1 MKVIIDIDNTLSI
14 ATNRFELG
22 KKADGKTDWD
32 FVHSPENLIKDKPNL
47 PMVDL
52 AKNYKEN
59 GFEVIVLTGR
69 PESTR
74 KVTKEWLQKYNIPYD
89 KLYMRSWEDNFLKA
103 PDFKRK
109 IYESEIKE
117 NVFCA
122 YDDDQRVIDVWVE
135 LGITSFKVFVIDEF
149 DRPLY

>member
-14 ATNRFELG
+14 ATDRFKMAE
-22 KKADGKTDWD
+22 KENGKTDWD
-32 FVHSPENLIKDKPNL
+32 FVHAPENLIKDKPNL
-47 PMVDL
+47 PMSDL
-52 AKNYKEN
+52 AKTYKES
-59 GFEVIVLTGR
+59 GVEVIVLTGR

-109 IYESEIKE
+109 IYETEIKE

-122 YDDDQRVIDVWVE
+122 YDDDQRIIDVWVE
-135 LGITSFKVFVIDEF
+135 LGITTFKVFVI
-149 DRPLY
+149 

>member
-14 ATNRFELG
+14 ANDRFKLAE
-22 KKADGKTDWD
+22 KENGKTDWD
-32 FVHSPENLIKDKPNL
+32 IVHTPEHMIKDKPNL
-47 PMVDL
+47 PMIDL

-74 KVTKEWLQKYNIPYD
+74 KVTKEWLTKYNIQYD

-109 IYESEIKE
+109 IYETEIKE

-122 YDDDQRVIDVWVE
+122 YDDDQRIIDVWVE
-135 LGITSFKVFVIDEF
+135 LGITAFKVFVI
-149 DRPLY
+149 

>member
-14 ATNRFELG
+14 SNDRFKLAE
-22 KKADGKTDWD
+22 KENGKTDWD
-32 FVHSPENLIKDKPNL
+32 IVHTPEHMIKDKPNL
-47 PMVDL
+47 PMIDL

-89 KLYMRSWEDNFLKA
+89 KLYMRSWDDNFLKA
-103 PDFKRK
+103 PEFKRK
-109 IYESEIKE
+109 IYETEIKDG
-117 NVFCA
+117 VFSA

-135 LGITSFKVFVIDEF
+135 LGITAFKVFVI
-149 DRPLY
+149 

>member
-14 ATNRFELG
+14 ANDRFKLAE
-22 KKADGKTDWD
+22 KENGKTDWD
-32 FVHSPENLIKDKPNL
+32 IVHTPEHMIKDKPNL
-47 PMVDL
+47 PMIDL

-59 GFEVIVLTGR
+59 GFEIIVLTGR

-74 KVTKEWLQKYNIPYD
+74 KVTKDWLEKYNIPYD

-109 IYESEIKE
+109 IYETEIKE

-122 YDDDQRVIDVWVE
+122 YDDDQRIIDVWVE
-135 LGITSFKVFVIDEF
+135 LGITAFKVFVI
-149 DRPLY
+149 

>member
-14 ATNRFELG
+14 ATDRFKMAE
-22 KKADGKTDWD
+22 KENGKTDWD
-32 FVHSPENLIKDKPNL
+32 FVHASENMIKDKPNL
-47 PMVDL
+47 PMIEL
-52 AKNYKEN
+52 AKSYKEN

-74 KVTKEWLQKYNIPYD
+74 KVTKEWLEKYNIPYD

-109 IYESEIKE
+109 IYETEIKE

-122 YDDDQRVIDVWVE
+122 YDDEEEIIQMWNS
-135 LGITSFKVFVIDEF
+135 LGITAFKVYGID
-149 DRPLY
+149 

>member
-14 ATNRFELG
+14 ANDRFKLAE
-22 KKADGKTDWD
+22 KENGKTDWD
-32 FVHSPENLIKDKPNL
+32 IVHTPEHMIKDKPNL
-47 PMVDL
+47 PMIDL

-59 GFEVIVLTGR
+59 GFEVIILTGR

-109 IYESEIKE
+109 IYETKIKDG
-117 NVFCA
+117 VFCA
-122 YDDDQRVIDVWVE
+122 YDDDQRIIDTWVD
-135 LGITSFKVFVIDEF
+135 LRITAFKVFVI
-149 DRPLY
+149 

>member
-14 ATNRFELG
+14 ANDRFKLAE
-22 KKADGKTDWD
+22 KENGKTDWD
-32 FVHSPENLIKDKPNL
+32 IVHTPEHMIKDKPNL
-47 PMVDL
+47 PMIDL

-59 GFEVIVLTGR
+59 GFEIIVLTGR

-109 IYESEIKE
+109 IYETEIKE

-122 YDDDQRVIDVWVE
+122 YDDDQRIIDVWVE
-135 LGITSFKVFVIDEF
+135 LGITAFKVYGID
-149 DRPLY
+149 

>member
-1 MKVIIDIDNTLSI
+1 MRVIIDIDNTLSI
-14 ATNRFELG
+14 ANDRFKLAEKDNG
-22 KKADGKTDWD
+22 KIDWD
-32 FVHSPENLIKDKPNL
+32 FVHRPENLIKDKPNL
-47 PMVDL
+47 PMIEL

-59 GFEVIVLTGR
+59 GFEVIILTGR

-74 KVTKEWLQKYNIPYD
+74 DITKEWLQKYNIPYD

-109 IYESEIKE
+109 IYETEIKE

-122 YDDDQRVIDVWVE
+122 YDDDQRIIDVWVN
-135 LGITSFKVFVIDEF
+135 LGITSFKVFVI
-149 DRPLY
+149 

>member
-14 ATNRFELG
+14 ATDRFKQAEQEN
-22 KKADGKTDWD
+22 GKTDWD
-32 FVHSPENLIKDKPNL
+32 FAHAPENLIKDKPNL
-47 PMVDL
+47 PMIEL

-59 GFEVIVLTGR
+59 NFEVIVLTGR

-74 KVTKEWLQKYNIPYD
+74 KITKEWLQKYKIPYD

-109 IYESEIKE
+109 IYETEIKE

-122 YDDDQRVIDVWVE
+122 YDDDQRVIDVWID
-135 LGITSFKVFVIDEF
+135 LGITCFKVFVI
-149 DRPLY
+149 

>member
-14 ATNRFELG
+14 ANDRFKLAE
-22 KKADGKTDWD
+22 KENGKTDWD
-32 FVHSPENLIKDKPNL
+32 IVHTPEHMIKDKPNL
-47 PMVDL
+47 PMIDL

-59 GFEVIVLTGR
+59 GFEIIVLTGR

-109 IYESEIKE
+109 IYETEIKE

-122 YDDDQRVIDVWVE
+122 YDDDQRIIDVWVE
-135 LGITSFKVFVIDEF
+135 LGITAFKVFVI
-149 DRPLY
+149 

>member
-14 ATNRFELG
+14 ATDRFKMAE
-22 KKADGKTDWD
+22 KENGKTDWD
-32 FVHSPENLIKDKPNL
+32 YVHSPENLIKDKPNL

-59 GFEVIVLTGR
+59 NFEVIVLTGR

-74 KVTKEWLQKYNIPYD
+74 NVTKEWLQKYNIPYD

-109 IYESEIKE
+109 IYETEIKDG
-117 NVFCA
+117 VFCA
-122 YDDDQRVIDVWVE
+122 YDDDQRIIDVWSD
-135 LGITSFKVFVIDEF
+135 LGITAFKVFVI
-149 DRPLY
+149 

>member
-14 ATNRFELG
+14 ANDRFKLAE
-22 KKADGKTDWD
+22 KENGKTDWD
-32 FVHSPENLIKDKPNL
+32 IVHTPEHMIKDKPNL
-47 PMVDL
+47 PMIDL

-59 GFEVIVLTGR
+59 GFEIIVLTGR

-74 KVTKEWLQKYNIPYD
+74 KVTKDWLEKYNIPYD

-109 IYESEIKE
+109 IYETEIKE

-122 YDDDQRVIDVWVE
+122 YDDDQRVIDVWVD
-135 LGITSFKVFVIDEF
+135 LGITTFKVFVI
-149 DRPLY
+149 

>member
-14 ATNRFELG
+14 ATDRFKLAE
-22 KKADGKTDWD
+22 KENGKTDWD
-32 FVHSPENLIKDKPNL
+32 FVHADENLIKDKPNL

-74 KVTKEWLQKYNIPYD
+74 KVTK
-89 KLYMRSWEDNFLKA
+89 
-103 PDFKRK
+103 
-109 IYESEIKE
+109 
-117 NVFCA
+117 
-122 YDDDQRVIDVWVE
+122 
-135 LGITSFKVFVIDEF
+135 
-149 DRPLY
+149 